1 VLAPPCHQLLIALEY
16 IHGAKM
22 VHGDIKPANVLL
34 SADGSM
40 LRLAD
45 FGLSRFLAETGG
57 TRMGMSMHGAKRT
70 VNPTMGG
77 DTIVGTLGYLSPEGY
92 AGRSHV
98 KEPAD
103 IWAFGVMACELAS
116 GIAPPDMWHKPDSS
130 FVEEQVGKIPRE
142 YQPAFETA
150 VRAALDLREAH
161 RPSATATLHAAPF
174 LDFVVMDQYKRH
186 RPPEKAGM
194 AINNAD
200 AQPHT
205 STMDTM
211 RTLIDTMPLLEPM
224 RENGLVWIRERA
236 DDDVR
241 LCECNVGGIG
251 TDAGASAAGDH
262 GDPSTRAA
270 AKLLAMLDQ
279 ASSHVS
285 ATSIA
290 TQHTVD
296 KVVLCKS
303 NSRSMAFTL
312 AAKKLSQR
320 AADTSTFGLANEMR
334 AGVGASSDTAPDGN
348 EEARKKVLERFLTWP
363 SLWCDKRLEHS
374 RVLLVYHTP
383 PSEEIARKILLG
395 GFANLGKR
403 DAGFYGSGIY
413 VTLDLDYC
421 MEYAT
426 EKRGSTPVIVCAFV
440 MGVAFPVVESPKNS
454 NGFLGKPLVN
464 KADTHLVVV
473 SRSDGASE
481 PIQFESWASTRTCTE
496 LVAQN
501 DSQVLPLGYMM
512 LTKKGLEVQRQSS
525 RELQE

>member
-1 VLAPPCHQLLIALEY
+1 MSSPPRHQLLIALEY

-57 TRMGMSMHGAKRT
+57 TRMGAKRT
-70 VNPTMGG
+70 ANPTTGG

-116 GIAPPDMWHKPDSS
+116 GIAPPDLWHKPDSS

-142 YQPAFETA
+142 YQPAFATA

-161 RPSATATLHAAPF
+161 RPSATTTLHAAPF

-186 RPPEKAGM
+186 RPPEKASL

-211 RTLIDTMPLLEPM
+211 RTLLDTMPLLEPM
-224 RENGLVWIRERA
+224 REKGLVWIKERA

-251 TDAGASAAGDH
+251 AGASAAGDD

-290 TQHTVD
+290 TQHTID

-320 AADTSTFGLANEMR
+320 AADTSTFGLAHEMR

-348 EEARKKVLERFLTWP
+348 EEGRKKVLERFLTWS

-421 MEYAT
+421 MQYASDA
-426 EKRGSTPVIVCAFV
+426 RGSTPVIVCAFV
-440 MGVAFPVVESPKNS
+440 MGVAFPIVESPKNP
-454 NGFLGKPLVN
+454 NGFLGKPLV

-473 SRSDGASE
+473 SRIDDTSE
-481 PIQFESWASTRTCTE
+481 PVPFESWESTRTCTE

-501 DSQVLPLGYMM
+501 DAQVLPLGYMM
-512 LTKKGLEVQRQSS
+512 LSKKGLEVQRQPS
-525 RELQE
+525 RELHE